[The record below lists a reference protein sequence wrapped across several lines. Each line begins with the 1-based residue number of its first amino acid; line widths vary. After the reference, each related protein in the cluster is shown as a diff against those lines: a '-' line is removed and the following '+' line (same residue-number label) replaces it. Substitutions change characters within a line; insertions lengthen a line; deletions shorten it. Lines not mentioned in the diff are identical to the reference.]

1 LHSAASPT
9 ALCVSE
15 PSALRCQRV
24 WRGCWLVGSVGRLCP
39 SPPVEVWVL
48 PLRVSLSPETEPEA
62 LTWLTL
68 PVVQLRVWRAHCQRL
83 RVVLRAVACG
93 CPLSSCLVC
102 SVAINQSDQTFANGC
117 SVCDWL
123 QPTSA
128 LGFARVDCSKLSLA
142 KPVDRWKRS
151 CLLRTRCGFAALTRG
166 PVAATALLLRPL
178 GRWGWTEHPPATR
191 CAAGAARG
199 GGGTWCDG
207 TGPDACCEGGQ
218 RKLIVVVS

>member
-1 LHSAASPT
+1 MLIVLVLKQSNLSFGNRLSEPSNLHRLHSAASPT

-24 WRGCWLVGSVGRLCP
+24 WCGCWLVGSLGWLCP

-93 CPLSSCLVC
+93 CLVSSCLVC
-102 SVAINQSDQTFANGC
+102 PVAINRSDQTFANGC

-128 LGFARVDCSKLSLA
+128 LGFE
-142 KPVDRWKRS
+142 RS
-151 CLLRTRCGFAALTRG
+151 ESQSCRSQSRLIAGNAVAFCAHAAASPR
-166 PVAATALLLRPL
+166 
-178 GRWGWTEHPPATR
+178 
-191 CAAGAARG
+191 
-199 GGGTWCDG
+199 
-207 TGPDACCEGGQ
+207 
-218 RKLIVVVS
+218 